1 MAQLL
6 HLDPGLQ
13 PERNWLAWRRT
24 LVSLVVAS
32 ALLVRWLPYHS
43 LMTCG
48 LWLLMVS
55 CACLI
60 GMSLQR
66 RYRLQCGYLNREHAV
81 PALGSIL
88 ALTAAMQVI
97 SMTCLMVILGGF

>member
-6 HLDPGLQ
+6 HSDPGLQ

-32 ALLVRWLPYHS
+32 ALLVRWLPYHA

-48 LWLLMVS
+48 LWLLLVS

-66 RYRLQCGYLNREHAV
+66 RYRLQCGYLNRERAV

-88 ALTAAMQVI
+88 ALTAAMQVVA
-97 SMTCLMVILGGF
+97 MACLVAILGGF